1 MDRIARLK
9 NPIREYA
16 WGSRTAIPE
25 LLGLAIP
32 SDKPRAELWLGAH
45 PKAPSLVRVDGCWVP
60 LDQVIESDPVSVLGK
75 AASDRFSKRLPFLF
89 KVLAAD
95 RPLSIQVHPNL
106 EQAREGFERENRL
119 GIPLD
124 AGERNY
130 PDANH
135 KPELLCAVT
144 PFEALKG
151 FRAPQDLLAR
161 LTRVCRETL
170 PHQLDQLKKT
180 PNSAGIRSLL
190 TSLLTMGA
198 GRKQR
203 IVDAAVQAAGSLVE
217 SDRAYQWVTA
227 LDRAYP
233 GDMGVLS
240 PLIFN
245 LVTLEPGEG
254 IYIRAGEPHAYLK
267 GVGMELMANS
277 DNVLRGGLTPKHV
290 DVQELLRIVDVNP
303 SPVHR
308 VLAQPGAPAE
318 MVYRTPAHEFQLCVI
333 RVSSH
338 TSFVSGSD
346 RSVEV
351 VICMEGEADIRDLRK
366 GDSQSLKKGESAII
380 PAAVGSYEMTG
391 RAILYRA
398 AVGGPF

>member
-9 NPIREYA
+9 NPIQEYA

-25 LLGLAIP
+25 LLGLPIP
-32 SDKPRAELWLGAH
+32 SDRPCAELWLGAH
-45 PKAPSLVRVDGCWVP
+45 PKAPSRVRVEGRWAP

-75 AASDRFSKRLPFLF
+75 GVSDRFSERLPFLF
-89 KVLAAD
+89 KVLAVD
-95 RPLSIQVHPNL
+95 RPLSIQAHPNL

-130 PDANH
+130 RDANH
-135 KPELLCAVT
+135 KPELVCAIT

-151 FRAPQDLLAR
+151 FRAPQDLLTR
-161 LTRVCRETL
+161 LRSVCRETL
-170 PHQLDQLKKT
+170 AHELDHLKKN
-180 PNSAGIRSLL
+180 PNREGIRSLL

-198 GRKQR
+198 GRRQR
-203 IVDAAVQAAGSLVE
+203 IVDAAVQAAGSLVD
-217 SDRAYQWVTA
+217 SDRACQWVTA

-254 IYIRAGEPHAYLK
+254 IYIRAGEPHVYLN
-267 GVGMELMANS
+267 GVGMEVMANS

-290 DVQELLRIVDVNP
+290 DVPELLRIVDVNP
-303 SPVHR
+303 SPVQKTLLR
-308 VLAQPGAPAE
+308 PGAPAE
-318 MVYRTPAHEFQLCVI
+318 MVYRTPAHEFQLSVI

-338 TSFVSGSD
+338 TSFVSGPD
-346 RSVEV
+346 RSVEI
-351 VICMEGEADIRDLRK
+351 VICTEGEADIRDLRK
-366 GDSQSLKKGESAII
+366 GDLQSLKKGESVII
-380 PAAVGSYEMTG
+380 PAAVGSYGMTG
-391 RAILYRA
+391 RGILYRA
-398 AVGGPF
+398 TVGRPF